1 MCWVSNLYDHEISDS
16 DPGCVDD
23 DFANS
28 GTVFYENI
36 QVREREEFLF
46 IEEFEPQELLKFY
59 ILCKL
64 QGTSVDILA
73 KSLRVLEDTSSSGF
87 PGKVLN
93 HPSIPRQDQAL

>member
-36 QVREREEFLF
+36 QVRERVEFLF
-46 IEEFEPQELLKFY
+46 IEKFEPLLKN
-59 ILCKL
+59 C
-64 QGTSVDILA
+64 
-73 KSLRVLEDTSSSGF
+73 
-87 PGKVLN
+87 
-93 HPSIPRQDQAL
+93 